1 MAMNDMIL
9 TPMRQDLTRH
19 GVRELR
25 TAEEVDELLSNSK
38 GTVAIAVNS
47 VCGCSSS
54 RMRPAFTGALQN
66 ENVPDVVA
74 TVFAGQDH
82 EATARAREYFTG
94 YPSSSP
100 SIAILK
106 DGRLVYMMERRDIE
120 GRTPDAISTD
130 IKAAFDKFCAE

>member
-25 TAEEVDELLSNSK
+25 TAEEVDQVLAEK

-54 RMRPAFTGALQN
+54 RMRPAFTGALKN

-94 YPSSSP
+94 YPASSP
-100 SIAILK
+100 SVAILK
-106 DGRLVYMMERRDIE
+106 NGRLVFMMERRDI
-120 GRTPDAISTD
+120 
-130 IKAAFDKFCAE
+130 